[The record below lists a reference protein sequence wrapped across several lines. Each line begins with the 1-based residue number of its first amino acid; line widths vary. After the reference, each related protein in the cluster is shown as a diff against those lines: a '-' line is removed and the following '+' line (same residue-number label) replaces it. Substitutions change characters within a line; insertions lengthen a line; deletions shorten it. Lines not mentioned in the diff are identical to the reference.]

1 MLVLTFH
8 SQFFCASNENM
19 SSNWWN
25 MLRILSLTIQGGK
38 NMKKTHIIFQYSTQN
53 TPKSLSHRISL
64 EVQVSGVKSEQR
76 ITMPF
81 TVIKRSI
88 SVGFLRESIP
98 EHFPMTMENP
108 SIWVSPKHGDFPAWH
123 PVEFS
128 WGVVFF
134 SSYQRKLNRLQDFV
148 GMWQQTCQKRLKE
161 SVMWHQ
167 RIV

>member
-1 MLVLTFH
+1 MSKCELHRQESRPFANSQIVIMLVLTFH
-8 SQFFCASNENM
+8 SQFFCASTENM

-25 MLRILSLTIQGGK
+25 MLKILSLTIQGNNMNANREHGK

-53 TPKSLSHRISL
+53 TPKSLSHRIFL

-128 WGVVFF
+128 WGVGFF
-134 SSYQRKLNRLQDFV
+134 RVTSGN
-148 GMWQQTCQKRLKE
+148 
-161 SVMWHQ
+161 
-167 RIV
+167 